1 MKKIQLLTILFLG
14 IGLSACNHGRH
25 VTIVSNTNGRY
36 TKLEY
41 AGDIYISENATSIKS
56 IAPGGYVKYETNDE
70 SIIAERNNDGDIV
83 YQLNGGNKQLTLNN
97 EGKELIAT
105 AVGQIKKHPDTHH

>member
-1 MKKIQLLTILFLG
+1 MKKIPLLIALFLG

-25 VTIVSNTNGRY
+25 ITIVSNTNGRY

-41 AGDIYISENATSIKS
+41 AGDIYLSDNATGIKS

-70 SIIAERNNDGDIV
+70 SIVAERNNDGDIV
-83 YQLNGGNKQLTLNN
+83 YQLNSGYKQLTLNN
-97 EGKELIAT
+97 EGKQLIAT
-105 AVGQIKKHPDTHH
+105 AVSQIKMHPDTHH